1 MLAFLRHEHVVH
13 FGLRCSTAHHLDIGP
28 LPRMHRDVDVPSP
41 QADVRSMGRRGW
53 SAWHHHHVVAMDE
66 ARHVHGVER
75 LASSCGE
82 ALSEIHVSFVACA
95 WYHETSVVPPRVAR
109 PGGRSGRNPS
119 EGGRDLGQI
128 RTDVSRSIETS
139 WGRYRSE
146 GEPIDTFRRTRGHPR
161 FRPGWVRFQ
170 TGSFRVRTGFGSEQT
185 GETRFEGRLRGATV
199 PFPVRFNGGL
209 RPRTTGHFPS
219 GERVHKS

>member
-1 MLAFLRHEHVVH
+1 MNTWCTLAF
-13 FGLRCSTAHHLDIGP
+13 
-28 LPRMHRDVDVPSP
+28 DVPQHTTLTSDLSLACTGTWTFP
-41 QADVRSMGRRGW
+41 RRRQTSAAWEGVAGQLGITTTSSRWTRRGTCTA
-53 SAWHHHHVVAMDE
+53 SNVLHRPVARLFPKSTCRSLL
-66 ARHVHGVER
+66 APGITRRLWCRHV
-75 LASSCGE
+75 S
-82 ALSEIHVSFVACA
+82 
-95 WYHETSVVPPRVAR
+95 RVQ
-109 PGGRSGRNPS
+109 GGRSGRNPS